1 MARAP
6 YSYNLEL
13 PPVRARPNPVEAL
26 ATLSRLEGEAE
37 RRASWRQAIA
47 ALGYSTAA
55 GGPPPLDGIS
65 PEVLL
70 RASQIALET
79 GLANDLEF
87 LAPGPAAV
95 ALYEISAAL
104 PLGRERR
111 ELGRRV
117 FARLYE
123 GTAATFATVAARMA
137 LSSGKPFEAA
147 SLRARIGL
155 VFDLPIGC
163 AVNADALALSLV
175 TRREIRERWLDK
187 ARTGTLA
194 ARRLAAKLIEHAA
207 REAVSRAQ
215 QGDPYPRDLLL
226 GEPIRSIYEGLLLDR
241 EPLVWRHAAVA
252 RGILSAIQPSL
263 REEIDVALDPS
274 LSPTEWRRAGV
285 SLVATLVS
293 EPESSMRALKQLL
306 DGPVAGADP
315 GLAATL
321 LMGLPRVI
329 EAEPDAAEG
338 LLDMLCTRRRAD
350 VAEAAA
356 ALFADLSSPSFGQR
370 SAKLLKQTLQ
380 QRTDPQSS
388 VLRSVAE
395 RAVRILDRDQDPQT
409 EVVPAVRRALLA
421 YESTGARAA
430 ADLALQA
437 VASAHRGMDFVASHD
452 PHDEQMLPY
461 VLGALTDLDAAV
473 LESPRLSDLML
484 LGRRPGDTD
493 TSVPEVERL
502 YDRLGNFLLE
512 AENSANEAQSP
523 GLALGEQRRL
533 KALLH
538 LVDLEAARSGDDE
551 GGVRKRVRRAVGVMM
566 RRVAHQPDAIVHRI
580 ACATLARSF
589 DAAVREGVS
598 EPADL
603 LLALASH
610 VDELPSLEA
619 IAEASTNPEV
629 RSAVSGYVDF
639 LNPANVE
646 GADGTGESQPFDVAV
661 LGLTLQA
668 ETRKVPRQLLRLS
681 RSLGAGGSYRGEALR
696 RVVQR
701 LARSLEGVAAA
712 RGQSDLV
719 DTTGSSADVLGDLEH
734 SVDDLRRLTQGALRR
749 VLGLDPL
756 AIAVVA
762 DVASVAS
769 LVERTVRSSVPPNAA
784 QLQMAVSE
792 LVADV
797 PAPIGVAIG
806 KVLGRIEQLPL
817 TVAPT
822 VDSAPIPLERRRA
835 PLPDWL
841 LPRRTIGAFYVVR
854 SLGSGGA
861 SSVFMARRMEERN
874 NPKAEG
880 FALKVPAFDPTTA
893 RSLSEQEFLQLFR
906 EEAGALLGLPP
917 HENLARFVTFDLA
930 ARPKPILVM
939 ELIRG
944 AGLDKLIR
952 SHSLTLER
960 SLQYLD
966 GILAALEAMHG
977 AGVGHLDIKPS
988 NVILRDGQTPVLVDF
1003 GLSGRQLRPGCG
1015 TLEYCAP
1022 EVLGL
1027 VESKAPQPADMYAF
1041 ACTAFEVLTGELLFD
1056 AEDETSILSAHI
1068 GHDGWPDKLARL
1080 AHLPDCSDVA
1090 RLLAACL
1097 RREPKNRPT
1106 AAQARRALRDLTP
1119 RLSGASFPLGAPASS
1134 PGSPPAM
1141 PAAGP
1146 RALAQAGSA

>member
-1 MARAP
+1 
-6 YSYNLEL
+6 
-13 PPVRARPNPVEAL
+13 VRTRPNPVEAL
-26 ATLSRLEGEAE
+26 ATLARLSDEAE
-37 RRASWRQAIA
+37 RRASWRQAVA
-47 ALGYSTAA
+47 ALGYSASSA
-55 GGPPPLDGIS
+55 GPPPLDGIA

-70 RASQIALET
+70 KAAQIALET
-79 GLANDLEF
+79 GLADDLEF
-87 LAPGPAAV
+87 VAPGPAAV
-95 ALYEISAAL
+95 ALYEMSAAL

-137 LSSGKPFEAA
+137 LSSGKPFDAA
-147 SLRARIGL
+147 TLRARVGL

-163 AVNADALALSLV
+163 GVNADALALTLV
-175 TRREIRERWLDK
+175 TRREMRERWLDK
-187 ARTGTLA
+187 ARTGTLP
-194 ARRLAAKLIEHAA
+194 ARRLAAKLVEHAA
-207 REAVSRAQ
+207 REAVFRAQ
-215 QGDPYPRDLLL
+215 QGDPYPNVLLL
-226 GEPIRSIYEGLLLDR
+226 SEPIRSIYESLLHDR

-252 RGILSAIQPSL
+252 RGILSSINPSL
-263 REEIDVALDPS
+263 REEMDVALDAN

-285 SLVATLVS
+285 SLVATLAS
-293 EPESSMRALKQLL
+293 EPESSLRALKQLL
-306 DGPVAGADP
+306 DGPISGADP

-329 EAEPDAAEG
+329 EAEPDAAES
-338 LLDMLCTRRRAD
+338 LLEMLCAKKRPD

-370 SAKLLKQTLQ
+370 SAKLLKQTLA
-380 QRTDPQSS
+380 QRVDSQSS

-395 RAVRILDRDQDPQT
+395 RAVRILDRDQDEDN
-409 EVVPAVRRALLA
+409 EVVAAVRRALLA
-421 YESTGARAA
+421 YESKGARAA
-430 ADLALQA
+430 TDLAIQA
-437 VASAHRGMDFVASHD
+437 VATAHRGMDFVASHD
-452 PHDEQMLPY
+452 AHDEQMLPY
-461 VLGALTDLDAAV
+461 VLGALSDLDAAA
-473 LESPRLSDLML
+473 LESQRLSDLML

-512 AENSANEAQSP
+512 AETNANEAAASP
-523 GLALGEQRRL
+523 ALALGEQRRL

-538 LVDLEAARSGDDE
+538 LVDLEAARSTDDE
-551 GGVRKRVRRAVGVMM
+551 GGVRRRVRRAVGVMM
-566 RRVAHQPDAIVHRI
+566 RRVGNQPEPIVHRI

-598 EPADL
+598 EPSDL

-619 IAEASTNPEV
+619 VAEASTNPEV

-639 LNPANVE
+639 VNPANAEAAE
-646 GADGTGESQPFDVAV
+646 GAGESQHFEPKMGVSMRD
-661 LGLTLQA
+661 
-668 ETRKVPRQLLRLS
+668 ESRKVAARLHRLS
-681 RSLGAGGSYRGEALR
+681 RSLGAGGSFRGEALR

-701 LARSLEGVAAA
+701 LARALESVAAA

-719 DTTGSSADVLGDLEH
+719 DASGGSADVLSDLEIA
-734 SVDDLRRLTQGALRR
+734 VDGLRRLTQGAQRR
-749 VLGLDPL
+749 VLEQD
-756 AIAVVA
+756 ASIAVVA
-762 DVASVAS
+762 DVASVAA
-769 LVERTVRSSVPPNAA
+769 LVERTVRSGVPPNSA
-784 QLQMAVSE
+784 QLQMAISE
-792 LVADV
+792 LTAEL
-797 PAPIGVAIG
+797 PEPISAAIA
-806 KVLGRIEQLPL
+806 KVLSRLEQLPVV
-817 TVAPT
+817 VAAH
-822 VDSAPIPLERRRA
+822 VSDSVAPIPLERRRS

-874 NPKAEG
+874 NAKAEG
-880 FALKVPAFDPTTA
+880 FALKVPDYDPTTA

-906 EEAGALLGLPP
+906 EEAGALLQLPQ

-944 AGLDKLIR
+944 AGLDRLIR
-952 SHSLTLER
+952 SRSLTIER
-960 SLQYLD
+960 TLSYLD
-966 GILAALEAMHG
+966 GILAALECMHG

-988 NVILRDGQTPVLVDF
+988 NVILRDGETPVLVDF

-1015 TLEYCAP
+1015 TLEYTAP

-1027 VESKAPQPADMYAF
+1027 VESKAPQPADIYAF
-1041 ACTAFEVLTGELLFD
+1041 ACTAFEALTFELLFD
-1056 AEDETSILSAHI
+1056 AEDETSIMSAHI
-1068 GHDGWPDKLARL
+1068 GHDGWPEKLARL
-1080 AHLPDCSDVA
+1080 AHIPESAEIA

-1097 RREPKNRPT
+1097 RRDPKNRPT
-1106 AAQARRALRDLTP
+1106 ANQARRALRDLTP
-1119 RLSGASFPLGAPASS
+1119 KLAGVTFPLGPPSS
-1134 PGSPPAM
+1134 RPGNTGEVPTAG
-1141 PAAGP
+1141 AA
-1146 RALAQAGSA
+1146 AVVQAESA

>member
-1 MARAP
+1 
-6 YSYNLEL
+6 
-13 PPVRARPNPVEAL
+13 
-26 ATLSRLEGEAE
+26 LSDEAE
-37 RRASWRQAIA
+37 RRASWRQAVA
-47 ALGYSTAA
+47 ALGYSTANA
-55 GGPPPLDGIS
+55 GPPPLDGIA
-65 PEVLL
+65 PEVLA

-79 GLANDLEF
+79 GLVDDLEF

-95 ALYEISAAL
+95 ALYEMSAAL

-137 LSSGKPFEAA
+137 LSSAKPFEAA
-147 SLRARIGL
+147 SLRARVGL
-155 VFDLPIGC
+155 VFDLPVGC
-163 AVNADALALSLV
+163 GVNADALALTLV
-175 TRREIRERWLDK
+175 TRREMRERWLDR
-187 ARTGTLA
+187 ARTGTLPV
-194 ARRLAAKLIEHAA
+194 RRLAAKLLEHAA
-207 REAVSRAQ
+207 REAVFRSQ
-215 QGDPYPRDLLL
+215 QGDFYPRDLLL
-226 GEPIRSIYEGLLLDR
+226 SEPIRSIYENLLHDR

-252 RGILSAIQPSL
+252 RGILSSIQPSL
-263 REEIDVALDPS
+263 REEIDVALDPN

-293 EPESSMRALKQLL
+293 EPESSLRALKQLL
-306 DGPVAGADP
+306 DGPVSATDP

-321 LMGLPRVI
+321 VMGLPRVI

-338 LLDMLCTRRRAD
+338 LLEMLCAKRRPD

-356 ALFADLSSPSFGQR
+356 ALFADLSSVSFGQR
-370 SAKLLKQTLQ
+370 SAKILKQTLA
-380 QRTDPQSS
+380 QRIDSQSS

-395 RAVRILDRDQDPQT
+395 RAVRILDREQDEQT
-409 EVVPAVRRALLA
+409 ESVASVRRALLA
-421 YESTGARAA
+421 YESKGARAA
-430 ADLALQA
+430 TDLAVQA
-437 VASAHRGMDFVASHD
+437 VATAHRAMDFVASHD

-461 VLGALTDLDAAV
+461 VLGALSDLDAAA

-502 YDRLGNFLLE
+502 HDRLGNFLLE
-512 AENSANEAQSP
+512 AEASANETTPSP
-523 GLALGEQRRL
+523 ALALGEQRRL

-538 LVDLEAARSGDDE
+538 LIDLEAARAGDDE
-551 GGVRKRVRRAVGVMM
+551 GGVRKRVRRSVGVMM
-566 RRVAHQPDAIVHRI
+566 RRVGHQPDAIVHRI

-598 EPADL
+598 DPSDL
-603 LLALASH
+603 LLALAAH
-610 VDELPSLEA
+610 VDQLPSLEA
-619 IAEASTNPEV
+619 VAEASTNPEV

-639 LNPANVE
+639 LNPSNAE
-646 GADGTGESQPFDVAV
+646 AGDGGGESQHFEPHMGASMQSDNRKVAV
-661 LGLTLQA
+661 H
-668 ETRKVPRQLLRLS
+668 LLRLS

-701 LARSLEGVAAA
+701 LARSLESVAAA
-712 RGQSDLV
+712 RCQADLV
-719 DTTGSSADVLGDLEH
+719 DASGGSADVMSDIEVA
-734 SVDDLRRLTQGALRR
+734 VDGLRRLTQGAQRR
-749 VLGLDPL
+749 VLDVDALT
-756 AIAVVA
+756 IAVA
-762 DVASVAS
+762 DVASVAA
-769 LVERTVRSSVPPNAA
+769 LVERTARSGVPPNPA
-784 QLQMAVSE
+784 QLHMAISE
-792 LVADV
+792 LTADI
-797 PAPIGVAIG
+797 PEPIGAAIS
-806 KVLGRIEQLPL
+806 KVLSRLEQLPV
-817 TVAPT
+817 TVAAS
-822 VDSAPIPLERRRA
+822 VDSAPIPLERRRS

-861 SSVFMARRMEERN
+861 SSVFMARRVEERN
-874 NPKAEG
+874 NAKAEG
-880 FALKVPAFDPTTA
+880 FALKVPDYDPTTA

-906 EEAGALLGLPP
+906 EEAGALLGLPQ

-944 AGLDKLIR
+944 AGLDRLIR
-952 SHSLTLER
+952 SRSLTADSALK
-960 SLQYLD
+960 YLD

-1027 VESKAPQPADMYAF
+1027 VESKTPQPADMYAF
-1041 ACTAFEVLTGELLFD
+1041 ACTAFEALTFELLFD
-1056 AEDETSILSAHI
+1056 ADDETSILSAHI
-1068 GHDGWPDKLARL
+1068 GHDGWPEKLARL
-1080 AHLPDCSDVA
+1080 AHMADSAEVA

-1097 RREPKNRPT
+1097 RRDPKNRPT
-1106 AAQARRALRDLTP
+1106 ASQARRALRDLTP
-1119 RLSGASFPLGAPASS
+1119 KLSGVSFPLGAPSS
-1134 PGSPPAM
+1134 RPNPGAHSATAAVPAVAT
-1141 PAAGP
+1141 PVA
-1146 RALAQAGSA
+1146 RAESA

>member
-1 MARAP
+1 
-6 YSYNLEL
+6 
-13 PPVRARPNPVEAL
+13 VRARPNPVEAL
-26 ATLSRLEGEAE
+26 ATLARLEDEVE
-37 RRASWRQAIA
+37 RRASWRQAVA
-47 ALGYSTAA
+47 ALGYSASTA
-55 GGPPPLDGIS
+55 GPPPLDGIA
-65 PEVLL
+65 PEVLI
-70 RASQIALET
+70 RASQVALET
-79 GLANDLEF
+79 GLVEDLEF
-87 LAPGPAAV
+87 VAPGAAAV

-147 SLRARIGL
+147 TLRARVGL

-163 AVNADALALSLV
+163 GVNPDALALTLV
-175 TRREIRERWLDK
+175 TRREMRERWLDK
-187 ARTGTLA
+187 AKTGTLP
-194 ARRLAAKLIEHAA
+194 ARRLAAKLVEHAA
-207 REAVSRAQ
+207 REAVFRSQ
-215 QGDPYPRDLLL
+215 QGDFFPRDQILS
-226 GEPIRSIYEGLLLDR
+226 EPIRSIYEALLHDR

-252 RGILSAIQPSL
+252 RGILSSIQPSL
-263 REEIDVALDPS
+263 REEIDVALDPN

-293 EPESSMRALKQLL
+293 EPESSLRGLKQLL
-306 DGPVAGADP
+306 DGPVSKTDP
-315 GLAATL
+315 GLCATL

-329 EAEPDAAEG
+329 EAEPDAAES
-338 LLDMLCTRRRAD
+338 LLEMLCAKRRPD

-370 SAKLLKQTLQ
+370 SAKVLKQTLTT
-380 QRTDPQSS
+380 RADSQSS
-388 VLRSVAE
+388 VLRAVAE
-395 RAVRILDRDQDPQT
+395 RAVRILDREQDEQN
-409 EVVPAVRRALLA
+409 EVVAAVRRSLLA
-421 YESTGARAA
+421 YESKGARAA
-430 ADLALQA
+430 TDLAIQA
-437 VASAHRGMDFVASHD
+437 VQTAHRAMDFVASHD

-461 VLGALTDLDAAV
+461 VLGALSDLDAAA

-512 AENSANEAQSP
+512 AETSANEAQSSP
-523 GLALGEQRRL
+523 ALALGEQRRL

-538 LVDLEAARSGDDE
+538 LVDLEAARSTDDE
-551 GGVRKRVRRAVGVMM
+551 GGVRRRVRRSVGVMM
-566 RRVAHQPDAIVHRI
+566 RRVGHQPDPIVHRI

-598 EPADL
+598 EPSDL
-603 LLALASH
+603 LLALASQ
-610 VDELPSLEA
+610 VDQLPSLET

-629 RSAVSGYVDF
+629 RSAVSGFVDF
-639 LNPANVE
+639 LNPANAE
-646 GADGTGESQPFDVAV
+646 AGDGAGESQHFEVGMAAGMRDDS
-661 LGLTLQA
+661 
-668 ETRKVPRQLLRLS
+668 RKVAIRLLRLS

-701 LARSLEGVAAA
+701 LARSLESVAAA
-712 RGQSDLV
+712 RCQTDLV
-719 DTTGSSADVLGDLEH
+719 DASGGSADVLSDVELA
-734 SVDDLRRLTQGALRR
+734 VDGLRRLAHSAQRR
-749 VLGLDPL
+749 LLDLDPL

-762 DVASVAS
+762 DVASVAA
-769 LVERTVRSSVPPNAA
+769 LVERTVRSNVPPNSA
-784 QLQMAVSE
+784 QLQMAISE
-792 LVADV
+792 LTADL
-797 PAPIGVAIG
+797 PAAIGAAIG
-806 KVLGRIEQLPL
+806 KVLSRLEHLP
-817 TVAPT
+817 VAAAAAT
-822 VDSAPIPLERRRA
+822 DAVAIPLERRRS

-861 SSVFMARRMEERN
+861 SSVFMARRLEERN
-874 NPKAEG
+874 NAKAEG
-880 FALKVPAFDPTTA
+880 FALKVPDYDPTTA

-906 EEAGALLGLPP
+906 EEAGALLGLPQ

-952 SHSLTLER
+952 SRSLTCER
-960 SLQYLD
+960 ALKYLD

-1027 VESKAPQPADMYAF
+1027 VESKTPQPADMYAF
-1041 ACTAFEVLTGELLFD
+1041 ACTAFEALTFELLFD
-1056 AEDETSILSAHI
+1056 AEDETSIMAAHI

-1080 AHLPDCSDVA
+1080 AHLADSAEVA

-1097 RREPKNRPT
+1097 RRDPKNRPT
-1106 AAQARRALRDLTP
+1106 AAQARRALRELTP
-1119 RLSGASFPLGAPASS
+1119 KLSKVTFPLGAPASS
-1134 PGSPPAM
+1134 RGASTGDVST
-1141 PAAGP
+1141 AA
-1146 RALAQAGSA
+1146 AAEVVQAESA

>member
-1 MARAP
+1 MRT
-6 YSYNLEL
+6 
-13 PPVRARPNPVEAL
+13 RPNPVEAL
-26 ATLSRLEGEAE
+26 ATLARLSDEAE

-47 ALGYSTAA
+47 ALGYSASSA
-55 GGPPPLDGIS
+55 GPPPLDGIA

-70 RASQIALET
+70 KAAQIALET
-79 GLANDLEF
+79 GLADDLEF

-95 ALYEISAAL
+95 ALYEMSAAL

-147 SLRARIGL
+147 TLRARVGL

-163 AVNADALALSLV
+163 GVNADALALTLV
-175 TRREIRERWLDK
+175 TRREMRERWLDK
-187 ARTGTLA
+187 ARTGTLP
-194 ARRLAAKLIEHAA
+194 ARRLAAKLVEHAA

-215 QGDPYPRDLLL
+215 QGDPYPNVQLL
-226 GEPIRSIYEGLLLDR
+226 GEPIRSIYEALLHDR

-252 RGILSAIQPSL
+252 RGILSAINPSL
-263 REEIDVALDPS
+263 REEIDVALDPN

-293 EPESSMRALKQLL
+293 EPEASLRALKRLL
-306 DGPVAGADP
+306 DGPISRTDP

-329 EAEPDAAEG
+329 EAEPDAAES
-338 LLDMLCTRRRAD
+338 LLELLCAKKRPD
-350 VAEAAA
+350 VAESAAT
-356 ALFADLSSPSFGQR
+356 LFADLNSPTFGQR
-370 SAKLLKQTLQ
+370 SAKLLKQTLAA
-380 QRTDPQSS
+380 RADSQSS

-395 RAVRILDRDQDPQT
+395 RAVRILDREQDEQN
-409 EVVPAVRRALLA
+409 EVVGAVRGALLA
-421 YESTGARAA
+421 YESKGARAA
-430 ADLALQA
+430 TDLAMQA
-437 VASAHRGMDFVASHD
+437 VSTAHRAMDFVASHD

-461 VLGALTDLDAAV
+461 VLGALSDLDAAA
-473 LESPRLSDLML
+473 LETPRLSDLML

-493 TSVPEVERL
+493 TSVPEVDRL

-512 AENSANEAQSP
+512 AETSANEAGPSP
-523 GLALGEQRRL
+523 ALALGEQRRL

-538 LVDLEAARSGDDE
+538 LVDLEAARSSEDE
-551 GGVRKRVRRAVGVMM
+551 GGVRRRVRRAVGVMM
-566 RRVAHQPDAIVHRI
+566 RRVSSQPEPIVHRI

-598 EPADL
+598 EPSDL
-603 LLALASH
+603 LLALASN
-610 VDELPSLEA
+610 VEELPSLEA
-619 IAEASTNPEV
+619 VAEASTNPEV

-639 LNPANVE
+639 VNPSNAEAAE
-646 GADGTGESQPFDVAV
+646 GAGESQHFEPSMGAGMRDDS
-661 LGLTLQA
+661 
-668 ETRKVPRQLLRLS
+668 RKVAGRLHRLS
-681 RSLGAGGSYRGEALR
+681 RSLGAGGSFRGEALR

-701 LARSLEGVAAA
+701 LARALESVAAA
-712 RGQSDLV
+712 RGQSDLI
-719 DTTGSSADVLGDLEH
+719 DASGGSADVLSDLEIA
-734 SVDDLRRLTQGALRR
+734 VDGLRRLTHGAQRR
-749 VLGLDPL
+749 VLDQDPM

-762 DVASVAS
+762 DVASVAA
-769 LVERTVRSSVPPNAA
+769 LVERTVRSGVPPNSA
-784 QLQMAVSE
+784 QLQMAINE
-792 LVADV
+792 LIADLPEPMGAAV
-797 PAPIGVAIG
+797 G
-806 KVLGRIEQLPL
+806 KVLLRLEQLP
-817 TVAPT
+817 VAVAAT
-822 VDSAPIPLERRRA
+822 VDNVEPIPLERRRA

-874 NPKAEG
+874 NAKAEG
-880 FALKVPAFDPTTA
+880 FALKVPDYDPTTA

-906 EEAGALLGLPP
+906 EEAGALLQLPQ

-944 AGLDKLIR
+944 AGLDRLIR
-952 SHSLTLER
+952 SRSLTIER
-960 SLQYLD
+960 TLSYLD
-966 GILAALEAMHG
+966 GILAALECMHG

-988 NVILRDGQTPVLVDF
+988 NVILRDGETPVLVDF

-1015 TLEYCAP
+1015 TLEYTAP

-1027 VESKAPQPADMYAF
+1027 VESKVPQPADIYAF
-1041 ACTAFEVLTGELLFD
+1041 ACTAFEALTFELLFD
-1056 AEDETSILSAHI
+1056 AEDETAIMSAHI
-1068 GHDGWPDKLARL
+1068 GHDGWPEKLARL
-1080 AHLPDCSDVA
+1080 AHIPESAELA

-1097 RREPKNRPT
+1097 RRDPKNRPT
-1106 AAQARRALRDLTP
+1106 ANQARRALRDLTP
-1119 RLSGASFPLGAPASS
+1119 KLAGVSFPLGPPSS
-1134 PGSPPAM
+1134 RPGSTGAVPT
-1141 PAAGP
+1141 AG
-1146 RALAQAGSA
+1146 ATTVVQAESA